1 MLYAERVVLYAVRMT
16 EYERFVESKIKP
28 LIESGFDAEVSN
40 KLFDFQQWIVKTALK
55 MGRKAIGVEL
65 KKTYFD
71 VAARNAESAELENSQ
86 MEMFT

>member
-1 MLYAERVVLYAVRMT
+1 MAKNI
-16 EYERFVESKIKP
+16 VEKHNGRIGS
-28 LIESGFDAEVSN
+28 EV
-40 KLFDFQQWIVKTALK
+40 FQALK